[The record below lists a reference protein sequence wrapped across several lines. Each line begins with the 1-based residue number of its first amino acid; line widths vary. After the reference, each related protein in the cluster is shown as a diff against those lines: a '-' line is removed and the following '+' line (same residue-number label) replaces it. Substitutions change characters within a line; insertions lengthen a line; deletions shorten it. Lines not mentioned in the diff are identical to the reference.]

1 MIRRRDFI
9 TLLGG
14 AAAAWPV
21 TAGAQQSARPTIGWI
36 NAASAA
42 EWAVNTAGFHRGL
55 GEAGFVDGRDLAV
68 EYRWAEGHL
77 DRMPAMATELVGR
90 KVATIVVGGAIV
102 GVRAAIAATQSIP
115 IIFTTGADPV
125 AAGLVASLNRPG
137 RNVTGFTFLSVQL
150 LQKKLE
156 LLREAIPTSTKIALM
171 VNPNNPLV
179 SQADIE
185 NGKVAGRKLG
195 LEMMVVNGGSDS
207 EIDRAFATAI
217 QERCAAVLEG
227 SDAFFN
233 IRREQIAA
241 LGLRYALPT
250 IGGQR
255 ESVAS
260 GALMTYGVD
269 IPELYR
275 QAGIYVGRILKGE
288 KPADL
293 PVQQA
298 SKFELIVNLKT
309 AKAIG
314 LTIPESFLARADEV
328 IE

>member
-1 MIRRRDFI
+1 MRRRDFI

-14 AAAAWPV
+14 WAAALPF
-21 TAGAQQSARPTIGWI
+21 TARAQQAARPVIGWI

-42 EWAVNTAGFHRGL
+42 EWAVNTAGFQRGL
-55 GEAGFVDGRDLAV
+55 RETGFDEGRDLTI

-77 DRMPAMATELVGR
+77 DRMPAMAAELVGR
-90 KVATIVVGGAIV
+90 KVTAIVVGGAIV

-115 IIFTTGADPV
+115 IVFTTGADPV

-156 LLREAIPTSTKIALM
+156 LLREAIPASAKVALM
-171 VNPNNPLV
+171 VNPNNPVV
-179 SQADIE
+179 SQADIA
-185 NGKVAGRKLG
+185 NGNVAGRRLG
-195 LEMMVVNGGSDS
+195 LEVMVVNGGSDS
-207 EIDRAFATAI
+207 EIDRAFATAVR
-217 QERCAAVLEG
+217 ERCAAVLEG

-255 ESVAS
+255 LSVVS

-269 IPELYR
+269 IPEVYR
-275 QAGIYVGRILKGE
+275 QAGIYLGRILKGE

-298 SKFELIVNLKT
+298 SKFELIVNLQT

-314 LTIPESFLARADEV
+314 LRIPESFLARADEV

>member
-1 MIRRRDFI
+1 MMRRREFI
-9 TLLGG
+9 TLLAG
-14 AAAAWPV
+14 AATAWSSMV
-21 TAGAQQSARPTIGWI
+21 RAQQAARPVIGWI

-55 GEAGFVDGRDLAV
+55 GEMDFVEGRDLEI

-77 DRMPAMATELVGR
+77 DRMPAMAAELVGR
-90 KVATIVVGGAIV
+90 KVAAIVVGGAIV
-102 GVRAAIAATQSIP
+102 GVRAAMAATQSIP
-115 IIFTTGADPV
+115 IVFTTGADPV
-125 AAGLVASLNRPG
+125 AAGLVANLNRPG

-156 LLREAIPTSTKIALM
+156 LLREAIPTSAKVALM
-171 VNPNNPLV
+171 VNPNNPVV

-185 NGKVAGRKLG
+185 NGNLAGRRLG

-207 EIDRAFATAI
+207 EIDRAFATAVR
-217 QERCAAVLEG
+217 ERCAAVLEG

-255 ESVAS
+255 DSVLS

-269 IPELYR
+269 IPDLYR
-275 QAGIYVGRILKGE
+275 QAGIYVGRIIKGE

-298 SKFELIVNLKT
+298 SKFELIINLKT
-309 AKAIG
+309 ARALG
-314 LTIPESFLARADEV
+314 LTIPPPLLARADEV